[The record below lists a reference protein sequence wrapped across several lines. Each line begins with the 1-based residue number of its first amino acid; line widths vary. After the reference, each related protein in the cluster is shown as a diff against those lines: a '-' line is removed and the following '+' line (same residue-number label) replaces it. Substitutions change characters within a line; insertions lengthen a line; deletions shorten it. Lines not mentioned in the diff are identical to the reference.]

1 MTTPRDLLMVAMD
14 AAPVRAVERG
24 DLALALAAA
33 EAIDLLTARAI
44 ALDGERLVPGYRPA
58 LTDRLL
64 DEAASSVVQQP
75 PYEPIGEWLWR
86 RGRGLSEAYLA
97 VLESDGQLTRQR
109 HRRWLLLRTDEV
121 VLVDTPA
128 RREAAHRWS
137 SGEPVLTALAAA
149 AGIGEERRDEERSGE
164 ERPDGAPD
172 AIDDDV
178 TTVITALEDAVQE
191 LAAERQRRD
200 RRRDDAAVDNVR
212 RGY

>member
-1 MTTPRDLLMVAMD
+1 MTTPRDLLIVAMD

-33 EAIDLLTARAI
+33 EAIDLLEARAI
-44 ALDGERLVPGYRPA
+44 GLDGERIVPGYRPA
-58 LTDRLL
+58 ITDRLL
-64 DEAASSVVQQP
+64 DEAASSVVQQM
-75 PYEPIGEWLWR
+75 PYEPVGEWLWR
-86 RGRGLSEAYLA
+86 RGRGLADAYLA
-97 VLESDGQLTRQR
+97 ALEADGQLTRQR

-128 RREAAHRWS
+128 RREAAHRWT
-137 SGEPVLTALAAA
+137 SGEPVLVALAAA
-149 AGIGEERRDEERSGE
+149 AGISE
-164 ERPDGAPD
+164 ERPDDAPEVTDD
-172 AIDDDV
+172 AV
-178 TTVITALEDAVQE
+178 TTVITVVEDAIQE

>member
-1 MTTPRDLLMVAMD
+1 MTTPRDLLIVAMD

-33 EAIDLLTARAI
+33 EAIDLLEARAI
-44 ALDGERLVPGYRPA
+44 GLDGERIVPGYRPA
-58 LTDRLL
+58 ITDRLL
-64 DEAASSVVQQP
+64 DEAASSVVQQM
-75 PYEPIGEWLWR
+75 PYEPVAEWLWR
-86 RGRGLSEAYLA
+86 RGRGLADAYLA
-97 VLESDGQLTRQR
+97 ALEADGQLTRQR

-128 RREAAHRWS
+128 RREAAYRWT
-137 SGEPVLTALAAA
+137 SGEPVLVALAAA
-149 AGIGEERRDEERSGE
+149 AGISE
-164 ERPDGAPD
+164 ERPDDAPEVTDD
-172 AIDDDV
+172 AV
-178 TTVITALEDAVQE
+178 TTVITAVEDAIQE

>member
-14 AAPVRAVERG
+14 TAPVRAVERG

-33 EAIDLLTARAI
+33 EAIDLLAARAI

-64 DEAASSVVQQP
+64 DEAASSVLQQP

-97 VLESDGQLTRQR
+97 ALEADGQLTRQR

-149 AGIGEERRDEERSGE
+149 AGIGAERPDE
-164 ERPDGAPD
+164 ERPDQAPD
-172 AIDDDV
+172 AMDDDV
-178 TTVITALEDAVQE
+178 TTVITVLEDAVQE

>member
-1 MTTPRDLLMVAMD
+1 MVAMD

-33 EAIDLLTARAI
+33 EAIDLLAARAI
-44 ALDGERLVPGYRPA
+44 ALDGERIVPGYRPA

-64 DEAASSVVQQP
+64 DEAASSVAQQM
-75 PYEPIGEWLWR
+75 PYEPVGEWLWR

-97 VLESDGQLTRQR
+97 ALEADGQLARQR

-128 RREAAHRWS
+128 RREAAHRRS
-137 SGEPVLTALAAA
+137 SGEPVLAALAAA
-149 AGIGEERRDEERSGE
+149 AGFGEERSD
-164 ERPDGAPD
+164 D
-172 AIDDDV
+172 ATEATDDDV

>member
-1 MTTPRDLLMVAMD
+1 MVAMD

-33 EAIDLLTARAI
+33 EAIELLAARAI
-44 ALDGERLVPGYRPA
+44 ALDGERIVPGYRPT

-64 DEAASSVVQQP
+64 DEAASSVAQQM
-75 PYEPIGEWLWR
+75 PYEPVGEWLWR

-97 VLESDGQLTRQR
+97 ALEADGQLARQR

-128 RREAAHRWS
+128 RREAAHRRS
-137 SGEPVLTALAAA
+137 SGEPVLAALAAA
-149 AGIGEERRDEERSGE
+149 AGIGEARS
-164 ERPDGAPD
+164 DGTPEAT
-172 AIDDDV
+172 DDDV